1 MSDFSTTNIT
11 IKTTQEQ
18 RPLIENVTS
27 NNLPD
32 ANPPPFNRLY
42 PELNVSLHYEG
53 SPNLF
58 LGLDDRPH
66 HSKTS

>member
-42 PELNVSLHYEG
+42 PELNASLHYEAI
-53 SPNLF
+53 PN
-58 LGLDDRPH
+58 
-66 HSKTS
+66 